1 MRVWLMDKAWY
12 LAFWVG
18 MLIAAR
24 LWLVNPILRALER
37 IK

>member
-1 MRVWLMDKAWY
+1 MRAFWLDKCWY